1 VESSTRRVRI
11 VFNGLVILDST
22 RAVRVLETSGPP
34 VYYLPPEDVATQYL
48 ESAGQRTFCEWKG
61 IAEHFNLRVAG
72 RESLDAAWS
81 YPVPTQAY
89 EDIAGYLAFYPG
101 RVDACTLDGERV
113 TPQPGSYYGG
123 WITSDI
129 VGPFKGEPGSEGW

>member
-1 VESSTRRVRI
+1 
-11 VFNGLVILDST
+11 
-22 RAVRVLETSGPP
+22 

-48 ESAGQRTFCEWKG
+48 ESSGQRTFCEWKG

-72 RESLDAAWS
+72 RESPDAAWS

-123 WITSDI
+123 WITRDI